1 MDRRRIATTMSGST
15 WIAVTTLDEL
25 AEHRGARVM
34 VGDQPVMLYRDADRI
49 WAIGAKC
56 THQGAPLERGRVKIG
71 GSLVTV
77 TCPAHG
83 SMFNLVDGSVVKGPA
98 HEAVPAFEARIVGES
113 VELRPR

>member
-1 MDRRRIATTMSGST
+1 MSDTT
-15 WIAVTTLDEL
+15 WTTAMALNEL
-25 AEHRGARVM
+25 VEHRGARVM

-56 THQGAPLERGRVKIG
+56 THQGAPLERGRVKVG

-83 SMFNLVDGSVVKGPA
+83 SLFNLDDGTVVKGPA
-98 HEAVPAFEARIVGES
+98 REPVPAYEARVADGII
-113 VELRPR
+113 ELRAR